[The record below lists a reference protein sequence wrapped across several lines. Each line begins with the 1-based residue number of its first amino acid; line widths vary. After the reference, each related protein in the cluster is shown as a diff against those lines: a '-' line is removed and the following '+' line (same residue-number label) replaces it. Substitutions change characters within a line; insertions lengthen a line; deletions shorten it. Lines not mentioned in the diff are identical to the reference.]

1 MKGVDGRIESGHDE
15 VKKVVDAGLRRRDFV
30 SPLG

>member
-15 VKKVVDAGLRRRDFV
+15 VSEVVDAGIRGRDFV